1 MSCPYPSPPTKVNR
15 LWQNVALDD
24 GAQGPRQREG
34 ASWPAVTA
42 QLADLSWCGDVFS
55 LGVGLTCFW
64 SSVCWW
70 RCPLCW
76 HPRIDCSFFRGDRGD
91 LLSRLC
97 LVVWLPPR
105 VCLSLCVLPVVLPYG
120 RLRHAVLPQGRTTD
134 RIPGHPL
141 HRRTPRLP
149 GHKQPSSQGLAPLGR
164 PPAGLAQAPEDS
176 EFWLEACT

>member
-1 MSCPYPSPPTKVNR
+1 MSCPHHSPSTKVNR
-15 LWQNVALDD
+15 LWQSVAVDS
-24 GAQGPRQREG
+24 GAKCPQQREG
-34 ASWPAVTA
+34 ASWPLVTT
-42 QLADLSWCGDVFS
+42 QLANLSWCGDVFS

-64 SSVCWW
+64 FSVCWW
-70 RCPLCW
+70 CCPLCW
-76 HPRIDCSFFRGDRGD
+76 PPWIDGSFSCGD

-97 LVVWLPPR
+97 LVVWLPPC

-149 GHKQPSSQGLAPLGR
+149 GHKQPSSQGLAPLGC
-164 PPAGLAQAPEDS
+164 PLAGLAQARKDP